1 MIFPEGPL
9 SFPIISCCR
18 CFPLLIFVSALLGR
32 MFAGNSELY
41 RDFLTYLGSVMPESA
56 FNVVRS
62 LADGVGGQDD
72 GHGSGE

>member
-1 MIFPEGPL
+1 M
-9 SFPIISCCR
+9 
-18 CFPLLIFVSALLGR
+18 IFVSALLGR